1 MHNILIVG
9 IGGFLGSVLRY
20 VISGYVQGISQSISF
35 PYGTLSVNIIGCLLI
50 GIISQLVDL
59 QIGMTSETRLFL
71 MVGVLGGFTTFSA
84 FGNEA
89 LNLLQD
95 QRLFL
100 SLMYIG
106 SHLIIGLS
114 AVYLGRIIIK
124 LVWR

>member
-9 IGGFLGSVLRY
+9 IGGFIGSILRY
-20 VISGYVQGISQSISF
+20 LISGYVQYISQSISF
-35 PYGTLSVNIIGCLLI
+35 PYGTLSVNIIGCLFI
-50 GIISQLVDL
+50 GIISQLIEL
-59 QIGMTSETRLFL
+59 QIGISAETRLFL

-95 QRLFL
+95 QRVFL

-106 SHLIIGLS
+106 SHLLIGLS

>member
-1 MHNILIVG
+1 MNNILIVG
-9 IGGFLGSVLRY
+9 IGGFLGSILRY
-20 VISGYVQGISQSISF
+20 LISGYVQNVSQSISF
-35 PYGTLSVNIIGCLLI
+35 PYGTLSVNIIGCFLI

-59 QIGMTSETRLFL
+59 QIGMAAETRLFL

-84 FGNEA
+84 FGNETV
-89 LNLLQD
+89 NLLQD

-106 SHLIIGLS
+106 SHLFIGLS
-114 AVYLGRIIIK
+114 AVFLGRMIIK